1 MMNDLVSALQV
12 QVPSLTQE
20 QAQAAVSA
28 TLGLLGGLE
37 PAGDKVITNAA
48 GCWVRD
54 AASGEIIGKINNG
67 VGVFA
72 GKDEN
77 GWTPI
82 LLLGW
87 VGNGML
93 G

>member
-1 MMNDLVSALQV
+1 MMTDLVAALRV

-20 QAQAAVSA
+20 EAQAAVSA

-37 PAGDKVITNAA
+37 PVGDSTVTNKD
-48 GCWVRD
+48 GCWIRA
-54 AASGEIIGKINNG
+54 AASGEIIGKVNKN

-72 GKDEN
+72 GKPEGD
-77 GWTPI
+77 WIPV

-87 VGNGML
+87 VGSGML